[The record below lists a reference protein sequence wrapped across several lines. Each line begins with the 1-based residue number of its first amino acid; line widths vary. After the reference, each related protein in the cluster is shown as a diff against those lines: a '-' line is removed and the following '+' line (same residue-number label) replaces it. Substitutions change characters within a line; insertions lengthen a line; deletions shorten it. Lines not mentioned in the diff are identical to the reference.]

1 VSTIQTNV
9 DSPQVNLNNCDQEP
23 IHIPGAIQPH
33 GVMLVLREPD
43 LIILQVSD
51 NSEKFLNQSAESLLD
66 RSIGEILTADQTTQL
81 RSALASKD
89 LEASPLFLF
98 SINGSGTNQVRAL
111 NLILHRY
118 QGLLILEMEPVE
130 SQESIPS
137 THFYH
142 LMKESL
148 AKLRKATELADF
160 YELVVQE
167 IKGLNGFDRVMLY
180 QFDED
185 GHGFVAAEAR
195 EAGLEPYLGLHYPAT
210 DIPQQARELYLK
222 NWLRLIVD
230 INYQPAHL
238 VPQINPQTGQPLDM
252 SYAVLRSVSPIH
264 IEYLQN
270 MGVRATMTISLI
282 QRGRLWGLIACHHYA
297 PRAVSYEIRTA
308 CELMGHFI
316 SQELSAREAD
326 ALTVYRLKLQSM
338 QTQLGELMNR
348 EKNLLD
354 GLLKLHPNLADFI
367 NAEGAAIILD
377 GDCRLVG
384 NTPPKAE
391 VTRLLNWVKQRM
403 KYDLFVTQSLAGIY
417 PGAERYRDTAS
428 GLLAIPI
435 VTPTTEGYILWFRPE
450 QLQTVNWAGEDVKPK
465 HAPHDSTVL
474 SPRRSFA
481 LWKEEVHLNSLPWSD
496 YEKQAALEFRE
507 SIMRYLLHRSEEIV
521 RRNEELER
529 CVQERTTQ
537 LIATNKELEAFSYSV
552 SHDLRAPLR
561 SVDGYSQALLE
572 DASGKLNERENEYL
586 GYIRQGCQRL
596 GGLIDDL
603 ISLSRITR
611 EEMSLQTVNL
621 SEIARA
627 VMEDLR
633 KQEPERNVHFNLTS
647 DLMAQA
653 DPALLK
659 VMLQNLLS
667 NAWKFT
673 CKRPVAEIEFGL
685 AERDGE
691 NFYVVKDNG
700 AGFKNKYAHKVFG
713 AFQRLHKEEE
723 YPGTGIGLATVQRVV
738 HRHGGKIWAEAE
750 IDRGAEFYFSLC
762 PVRLNPENLQN

>member
-1 VSTIQTNV
+1 MSTIQTNV
-9 DSPQVNLNNCDQEP
+9 DSPQVNLNNCDREP

-33 GVMLVLREPD
+33 GVLLVLREPD

-51 NSEKFLNQSAESLLD
+51 NSEQFLSQSAESLLD
-66 RSIGEILTADQTTQL
+66 RNIGEILTADQTTQL

-98 SINGSGTNQVRAL
+98 SINGSDTNQARTL

-130 SQESIPS
+130 SQESVPS

-167 IKGLNGFDRVMLY
+167 IKGMNGFDRVMLY

-195 EAGLEPYLGLHYPAT
+195 EEGLEPYLGLHYPAT

-238 VPQINPQTGQPLDM
+238 VPQINPQTSAPLDM

-282 QRGRLWGLIACHHYA
+282 QRGQLWGLIACHHYA

-326 ALTVYRLKLQSM
+326 ALTAYRLKLQAM

-348 EKNLLD
+348 EKNLVD
-354 GLLKLHPNLADFI
+354 GLVKFHPNLADFI

-384 NTPPKAE
+384 NTPPEAE
-391 VTRLLNWVKQRM
+391 VKRLLNWVKRKM
-403 KYDLFVTQSLAGIY
+403 IHELFVTQSLAGIY
-417 PGAERYRDTAS
+417 PSAEKYKDKAS
-428 GLLAIPI
+428 GVLAILI
-435 VTPTTEGYILWFRPE
+435 VTPTSKGYILWFRPE
-450 QLQTVNWAGEDVKPK
+450 QLQTVNWAGETVKSK
-465 HAPHDSTVL
+465 YAPDDATVL

-481 LWKEEVHLNSLPWSD
+481 LWKEEVHLSSLPWSD
-496 YEKQAALEFRE
+496 YEKQAALEFQQ
-507 SIMRYLLHRSEEIV
+507 SIVRYIFHRSEEIV
-521 RRNEELER
+521 RKNEELEK

-596 GGLIDDL
+596 GSLIDDL
-603 ISLSRITR
+603 INLSRITR
-611 EEMSLQTVNL
+611 EEMFLQTVNL
-621 SEIARA
+621 SEIAQA
-627 VMEDLR
+627 VMTDLR
-633 KQEPERNVHFNLTS
+633 QQEPERQVHFILTP
-647 DLMAQA
+647 DLIAQA

-723 YPGTGIGLATVQRVV
+723 YPGTGIGLATVQRVI

-750 IDRGAEFYFSLC
+750 IDQGAVFYFSLH
-762 PVRLNPENLQN
+762 PENLQN